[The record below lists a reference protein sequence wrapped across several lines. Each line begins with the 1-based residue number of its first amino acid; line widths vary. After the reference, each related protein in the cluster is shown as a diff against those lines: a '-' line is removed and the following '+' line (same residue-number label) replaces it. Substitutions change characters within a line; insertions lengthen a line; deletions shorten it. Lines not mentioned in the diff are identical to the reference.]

1 MTTRQRQA
9 DEQHSI
15 RMAPYIAEIYEQT
28 FPGVQIL
35 TARDAFAE
43 SIRAYGLEA
52 EAGKIAEWLD
62 RDLAI
67 DKVLK
72 LPDGA
77 TFTVQE
83 KVRRHY
89 ATQYMDFTQEYLNGA
104 GTEYENLGEWFKLNA
119 QLYFYGWSNEEE
131 NAIPKWAIID
141 IVQYKRLVADA
152 GGLDRIGDIQQN
164 HRHGTANFFAI
175 PIQKMAPSFI
185 AQSPGLV

>member
-1 MTTRQRQA
+1 M
-9 DEQHSI
+9 
-15 RMAPYIAEIYEQT
+15 
-28 FPGVQIL
+28 

-152 GGLDRIGDIQQN
+152 GGLDQN
-164 HRHGTANFFAI
+164 RRHTAKSQARHRQHLRHTHSENGTVI
-175 PIQKMAPSFI
+175 HRPITRS
-185 AQSPGLV
+185 SPNPAMKTYNVQLP